1 MAAQEGEGMTNLEK
15 LREVFP
21 HTIFIFQKKEDKTAA
36 IMCSDE
42 WLNAEYEEM
51 YKAGDKEE
59 SDAEFMCKAMSKTVN
74 KSISDK
80 DFICG
85 F

>member
-51 YKAGDKEE
+51 YKAGDTE
-59 SDAEFMCKAMSKTVN
+59 
-74 KSISDK
+74 
-80 DFICG
+80 
-85 F
+85 